1 MRIAVYRAG
10 ALGDMLLTFPA
21 LSAVRKQWPD
31 THITLICRADVH
43 ALALA
48 SGLADS
54 ALSHTL
60 SAWMCLFDDGVAPS
74 ELAYEVIAGADLAL
88 VWAPDAGGEIA
99 SRLRALGVQRA
110 LVVEPPPRL
119 GLRRHVALQLLDAL
133 APLGTAIPDD
143 VAALAELLLP
153 LGWTRKAQEEAYGV
167 WERLQGEL
175 AGRPAI
181 AIHPGSGGARKRWPP
196 SHFAALIRD
205 VRCDYAPILIA
216 GPQDEENV
224 AQFLAGLK
232 KDAR

>member
-1 MRIAVYRAG
+1 
-10 ALGDMLLTFPA
+10 
-21 LSAVRKQWPD
+21 
-31 THITLICRADVH
+31 
-43 ALALA
+43 
-48 SGLADS
+48 
-54 ALSHTL
+54 
-60 SAWMCLFDDGVAPS
+60 
-74 ELAYEVIAGADLAL
+74 
-88 VWAPDAGGEIA
+88 
-99 SRLRALGVQRA
+99 
-110 LVVEPPPRL
+110 
-119 GLRRHVALQLLDAL
+119 VALQLLDAL

-224 AQFLAGLK
+224 AQVIAEAGATSAVHDLSVAGVAAFLSRCALYVGNDAGVTHLAGLLGVSTVALFGPT
-232 KDAR
+232 DPALWAPLGTRAVTLQSPTGRMEDLSPETVIAAIAHWDLTP